1 MNERS
6 RPVDART
13 AHAETTKSR
22 PANLNRPAADTS
34 DRTVALVAGAFAR
47 SWEMLAACRRDFA
60 LIEQRKREG

>member
-22 PANLNRPAADTS
+22 PAKLNRPAVDAS
-34 DRTVALVAGAFAR
+34 DRTVALVAGVFAR
-47 SWEMLAACRRDFA
+47 SWEMLAACRRDVA
-60 LIEQRKREG
+60 LIEQRKKEG

>member
-1 MNERS
+1 MNQRS

-22 PANLNRPAADTS
+22 PANLNCPAPDST
-34 DRTVALVAGAFAR
+34 DRTVALVAGAFAG
-47 SWEMLAACRRDFA
+47 SWEVLATCRRDLA